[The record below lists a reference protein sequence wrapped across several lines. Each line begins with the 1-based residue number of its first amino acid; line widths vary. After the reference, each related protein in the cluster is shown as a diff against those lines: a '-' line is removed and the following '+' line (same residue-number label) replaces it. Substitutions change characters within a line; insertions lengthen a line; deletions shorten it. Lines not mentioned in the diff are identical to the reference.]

1 MAPVL
6 DAKALEDSPL
16 ADLYLLANEFGID
29 GYRRLRKAD
38 LVAAII
44 ARQGGEAPAAD
55 SGAVDAAAAS
65 TGASSGES
73 TGSDEAT
80 SAESA
85 DSVEATSAGSADQPS
100 DPGEDT
106 ADRESTGEDD
116 EESGRRRRSRRGG
129 RGRRSREESGEES
142 ASEAASAPAA
152 EEAETTADGIVE
164 LLPNGSGFL
173 RVAGDEGPGD
183 VYISAAQVKRCELVA
198 GDRVI
203 GPLRKPRNSERYPS
217 LVRVDTING
226 RPADEVAEGTRFE
239 DRPCAFP
246 DERLTLGVEDPTVR
260 AIEWLTPFGRG
271 SRVVITGPARA
282 GKTEALRRV
291 AGALA
296 AQGGV
301 ELIVVLAGARP
312 EEIGEWNTNGLP
324 AAVAVAA
331 LGASPE
337 VQAQAVEQAIE
348 QGRRVAAR
356 GGHAVVII
364 DSLAQLPVVAARR
377 ALATARNLLDG
388 GSVTVLATA
397 DEALGGETTVVSLD
411 QTLTAL
417 GRFPALDLSASG
429 TMRAELLVGDEG
441 AEAIMR
447 ARTEALA

>member
-6 DAKALEDSPL
+6 DPKALEDSPL

-29 GYRRLRKAD
+29 GYRRLRKAE

-44 ARQGGEAPAAD
+44 ARQGGEAPAA
-55 SGAVDAAAAS
+55 AAD
-65 TGASSGES
+65 TGDDDTVA
-73 TGSDEAT
+73 TT
-80 SAESA
+80 SAEDRGA
-85 DSVEATSAGSADQPS
+85 QDPAGSAEVTAA
-100 DPGEDT
+100 EDDDEPT
-106 ADRESTGEDD
+106 ASADEEASASEGD
-116 EESGRRRRSRRGG
+116 EESSRRRRSRRGG
-129 RGRRSREESGEES
+129 RGRRSRDESGEE
-142 ASEAASAPAA
+142 ATPDVAAPPAA
-152 EEAETTADGIVE
+152 EETEATADGIVE

-173 RVAGDEGPGD
+173 RVAGDEGAGD

-198 GDRVI
+198 GDRVT

-301 ELIVVLAGARP
+301 ELIVVLSGARP

-324 AAVAVAA
+324 APAAVAA

-356 GGHAVVII
+356 GGDAVLVI
-364 DSLAQLPVVAARR
+364 DSLTQLPVVAARR
-377 ALATARNLLDG
+377 ALATARNLVDG
-388 GSVTVLATA
+388 GSVTVLATSA
-397 DEALGGETTVVSLD
+397 EPLGGETTVVSLD

-429 TMRAELLVGDEG
+429 TMRSELLVGDEG
-441 AEAIMR
+441 AEAITR

>member
-1 MAPVL
+1 MPPVL
-6 DAKALEDSPL
+6 DAKALEASPL

-44 ARQGGEAPAAD
+44 ARQGGEAPTAEENAETAAD
-55 SGAVDAAAAS
+55 TAVEAATDAVETSAVEDAGDTTAAAGDATAAADDAAAA
-65 TGASSGES
+65 
-73 TGSDEAT
+73 
-80 SAESA
+80 A
-85 DSVEATSAGSADQPS
+85 DD
-100 DPGEDT
+100 
-106 ADRESTGEDD
+106 GEDD
-116 EESGRRRRSRRGG
+116 EDSGRRRRSRRGG
-129 RGRRSREESGEES
+129 RGRRTREEAGDEAPAEASSAPEPEES
-142 ASEAASAPAA
+142 EAV
-152 EEAETTADGIVE
+152 ADGIVE

-173 RVAGDEGPGD
+173 RVPGDEGAGD

-198 GDRVI
+198 GDRVT

-239 DRPCAFP
+239 DRPCTFP
-246 DERLTLGVEDPTVR
+246 SERLTLGIEDPTVR

-271 SRVVITGPARA
+271 SRVAITGPARA

-312 EEIGEWNTNGLP
+312 EEIGEWNVDTFPSP
-324 AAVAVAA
+324 AAVAA

-356 GGHAVVII
+356 GGDAVLVI
-364 DSLAQLPVVAARR
+364 DSLTQLPLTAARR
-377 ALATARNLLDG
+377 ALATARNLVDG
-388 GSVTVLATA
+388 GSVTVLATSA
-397 DEALGGETTVVSLD
+397 EPLGGETTVVSLD
-411 QTLTAL
+411 ATLTAL

-429 TMRAELLVGDEG
+429 TMRPELLVGGEG
-441 AEAIMR
+441 AEAITR

>member
-6 DAKALEDSPL
+6 DAKALSDSPL

-38 LVAAII
+38 LIAAII
-44 ARQGGEAPAAD
+44 ERQGGEAPAAADPEDASGDSTAETHVDDAAEAAPVED
-55 SGAVDAAAAS
+55 SGD
-65 TGASSGES
+65 
-73 TGSDEAT
+73 DP
-80 SAESA
+80 SAES
-85 DSVEATSAGSADQPS
+85 DESSAEGDESSAE
-100 DPGEDT
+100 G
-106 ADRESTGEDD
+106 DD
-116 EESGRRRRSRRGG
+116 EPGRRRRSRRGG
-129 RGRRSREESGEES
+129 RGRRSRDEGVEE
-142 ASEAASAPAA
+142 APAEAAAPAA
-152 EEAETTADGIVE
+152 ADESDAIADGIVE

-173 RVAGDEGPGD
+173 RVAGDENAGD

-198 GDRVI
+198 GDRVT
-203 GPLRKPRNSERYPS
+203 GPLRRPRNSERYPS

-271 SRVVITGPARA
+271 SRLVITGPARA

-301 ELIVVLAGARP
+301 ELIVVLAGGRP

-324 AAVAVAA
+324 APAAVAP

-356 GGHAVVII
+356 GGDAVLVI
-364 DSLAQLPVVAARR
+364 DSLPQLPSAAARR
-377 ALATARNLLDG
+377 ALATARNLVDG

-397 DEALGGETTVVSLD
+397 AEPLGGETTVVTLD
-411 QTLTAL
+411 GTLTAL

-429 TMRAELLVGDEG
+429 TMRPELLVGDEG
-441 AEAIMR
+441 AEAITR

>member
-6 DAKALEDSPL
+6 DAQALEDSPL
-16 ADLYLLANEFGID
+16 ADLYLLANELGID

-44 ARQGGEAPAAD
+44 AKQGGEAAIPAAPAEAGGAPADEAGEGEGEGDGGDADAAEED
-55 SGAVDAAAAS
+55 SG
-65 TGASSGES
+65 GEP
-73 TGSDEAT
+73 
-80 SAESA
+80 SAE
-85 DSVEATSAGSADQPS
+85 G
-100 DPGEDT
+100 
-106 ADRESTGEDD
+106 DD
-116 EESGRRRRSRRGG
+116 EPARRRRSRRGG
-129 RGRRSREESGEES
+129 RGRRSREEADEESAPEADAEPAGEES
-142 ASEAASAPAA
+142 GAV
-152 EEAETTADGIVE
+152 ADGIVE

-173 RVAGDEGPGD
+173 RVPGDENAGD

-198 GDRVI
+198 GDRVT

-246 DERLTLGVEDPTVR
+246 SERLTLGVEDPTVR

-324 AAVAVAA
+324 APAAVAA

-337 VQAQAVEQAIE
+337 VQAQAVEQAVE

-356 GGHAVVII
+356 GGHAVLVI
-364 DSLAQLPVVAARR
+364 DSLTQLPVTAARR
-377 ALATARNLLDG
+377 TLATARNLVDG
-388 GSVTVLATA
+388 GSLTVLATSA
-397 DEALGGETTVVSLD
+397 EPLGGETTVVTLD
-411 QTLTAL
+411 GTLTAL
-417 GRFPALDLSASG
+417 GRFPALDLAASG

-441 AEAIMR
+441 AEAITR